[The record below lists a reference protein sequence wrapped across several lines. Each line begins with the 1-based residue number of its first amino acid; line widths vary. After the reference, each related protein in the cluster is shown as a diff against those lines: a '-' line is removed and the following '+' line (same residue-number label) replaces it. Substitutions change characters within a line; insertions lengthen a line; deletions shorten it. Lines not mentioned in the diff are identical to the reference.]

1 MNANL
6 NLLGT
11 EEQRGDGEGQEG
23 AIRRIGEI
31 LPLVMA
37 RYQLGA
43 LDCLCEVSE
52 EFSI

>member
-1 MNANL
+1 MHAIS

-11 EEQRGDGEGQEG
+11 DETRGDRESQEG
-23 AIRRIGEI
+23 AVRQIGEI

-37 RYQLGA
+37 RYQLGDWEGVYEA
-43 LDCLCEVSE
+43 CE

>member
-6 NLLGT
+6 NLPST
-11 EEQRGDGEGQEG
+11 EEQRTDREGQEG
-23 AIRRIGEI
+23 AVRRIGEI

-37 RYQLGA
+37 LYQLGA

>member
-1 MNANL
+1 MHAIS

-11 EEQRGDGEGQEG
+11 EEQRGDWESPDG
-23 AIRRIGEI
+23 AVRQIGEI

-37 RYQLGA
+37 RYQLSA
-43 LDCLCEVSE
+43 LDRLCEVSE